1 MDERFETACII
12 QSFLLSRLLTSI
24 LAIQAAILLAQEQ
37 KKRESKGATQSIDE
51 PSELRVEKDHIDLVL
66 IQRQDFMK
74 YRTKLYRMN
83 EEQRASVL
91 VNRIEDSE

>member
-1 MDERFETACII
+1 MDERFETARKI

-37 KKRESKGATQSIDE
+37 KKKESKGATQSIDE
-51 PSELRVEKDHIDLVL
+51 PGELRVEKDHIDLVL

-74 YRTKLYRMN
+74 YRTKLYRMD